1 MPEKISVSQLKKAMR
16 GEVDTLIEDVVKA
29 VNQAPPGRIIADS
42 EELVRQAS
50 ALFRQRLYE
59 RALQLRQ
66 QHSEA
71 AFSPGGR
78 RRRPKVGE

>member
-1 MPEKISVSQLKKAMR
+1 MHEKITASQLKKAVGR
-16 GEVDTLIEDVVKA
+16 EVETLIEEVVKA
-29 VNQAPPGRIIADS
+29 VNQAQPGRIIADS
-42 EELVRQAS
+42 EEPVRQAS

-71 AFSPGGR
+71 AFSPCAR